1 MNMTSLSRAPAVIL
15 LAVLSSA
22 ASAAPTV
29 YAFDSVSRI
38 DLDTTRPSI
47 TGILRNTTTPIT
59 VSFADNTSGDFRF
72 AVSRCVPVFLNMMD
86 KAGRYYLNLT
96 IDPAAANVGL
106 ISCGLELR
114 S

>member
-1 MNMTSLSRAPAVIL
+1 MTSLSRAMAAII
-15 LAVLSSA
+15 LAVASSGVN
-22 ASAAPTV
+22 AAPTV
-29 YAFDSVSRI
+29 YAFDSISRI
-38 DLDTTRPSI
+38 DLDTKTPSV

-59 VSFADNTSGDFRF
+59 VSFGDNVSGDYRF

-96 IDPAAANVGL
+96 VDPTVTYFGL

>member
-1 MNMTSLSRAPAVIL
+1 MKMTSLSRATAAIL
-15 LAVLSSA
+15 LAVASSA

-38 DLDTTRPSI
+38 DLDTKHPSI

-59 VSFADNTSGDFRF
+59 VSFADNTNGDFRF

-96 IDPAAANVGL
+96 IDPAVIDVGL